1 MLNFIL
7 EYWIEI
13 LFGLIVS
20 FLGYFFKQ
28 ILNYKHKLDDTNKG
42 IVVMLK
48 FKIIEKYDEFIKK
61 ESITIEEKEGLMDLY
76 NVYIKFECCDV
87 VSDLIKKIDSI
98 PIK

>member
-48 FKIIEKYDEFIKK
+48 FKIIEKMIFHI
-61 ESITIEEKEGLMDLY
+61 
-76 NVYIKFECCDV
+76 YI
-87 VSDLIKKIDSI
+87 INMKI
-98 PIK
+98 